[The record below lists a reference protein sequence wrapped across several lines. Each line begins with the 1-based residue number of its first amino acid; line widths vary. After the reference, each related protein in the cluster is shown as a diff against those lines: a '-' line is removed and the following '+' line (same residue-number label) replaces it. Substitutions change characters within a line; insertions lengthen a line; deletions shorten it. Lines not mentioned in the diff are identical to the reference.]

1 MKKNKALRMIIMLI
15 DNISI
20 GMLWAFA
27 IAALAFAIWREL
39 TR

>member
-27 IAALAFAIWREL
+27 IAALAFAIFREL

>member
-1 MKKNKALRMIIMLI
+1 MKTKRIIKTIIMLI